1 MDDMER
7 EALRRAEKMRGAFTS
22 AQKLHKENASQSEV
36 SVNPEKIEEK
46 PKLNYNNEPKIQ
58 KQNEDINTKKF
69 TEKEGGDILEFL
81 LKDKEAT
88 IIILMIFFLYD
99 DGCDPMLLMALI
111 YLLI

>member
-22 AQKLHKENASQSEV
+22 AQKLHKENLSQSEV
-36 SVNPEKIEEK
+36 SVNSEIPELK
-46 PKLNYNNEPKIQ
+46 PKPNHNKPKIQ
-58 KQNEDINTKKF
+58 KQNEDINTSNL

>member
-22 AQKLHKENASQSEV
+22 AQKLHKENASQIEV
-36 SVNPEKIEEK
+36 SAKPEKTEEK
-46 PKLNYNNEPKIQ
+46 PKLKYNKPKFQ
-58 KQNEDINTKKF
+58 KQNEEINTKKF